1 MFMKTIYL
9 ILAPFLL
16 LAEVDLGDINVNA
29 SEEQEE
35 MDFLVQKESFL
46 PNAPMQQQMTTQQ
59 ALGMA
64 GTNGDPVKAIKT
76 LAGVVSTNNDD
87 GSEIY
92 IHGSKPRETTF
103 SINHLPLGY
112 VFHAGGIH
120 SVIAPEATAQIDAY
134 LGGFDTTY
142 GAMGAVVDITPKYPQ
157 GSNNGRIHVGL
168 YDADFAYDAKLGEN
182 TSLFLS
188 GRRSYIDL
196 FATKIMDSLEED
208 ERDSSKKTTFTL
220 FPQYYDANLI
230 LSHNVGDHTFSFE
243 AITAQDQMKL
253 NTNINETKDPVAN
266 GKINSKYGFT
276 TLGARWN
283 YMGDNYE
290 SMTLLSQMKS
300 EENTELFDDDFFV
313 KTSTTSH
320 KLYHETVFDVE
331 GHKPLIGMEL
341 EKIKAPVKIHFAN
354 STGDEDFEPLVSDQ
368 EVLDYDKTINASQYA
383 LFAQDIWDISEQ
395 DHFRYGLRAWKTD
408 FQKFGSG
415 IDPRVAYVHD
425 FSDGWSSSFAVGR
438 YSQLPRITYAL
449 DSFGNPLLEATEF
462 SNHYALNITK
472 KFDEKSSL
480 IVEPYFKTFDNLA
493 IADKTN
499 NYEGVGKGEAYGVDV
514 TYRKKLDKFD
524 MIVAYT
530 YVKAKRQLN
539 TNNKRQFRFQGDIPH
554 TLQANVAY
562 KFNNNWR
569 ISSLVKYN
577 SGSPYT
583 PIVGTENASNNGKD
597 YKRPIY
603 GKAYSQRMPST
614 YDLDIQIGKTFK
626 YANSSLEVAFELM
639 NVNALFKENID
650 SYRYNDDYER
660 DGEYKGMGFL
670 PAFHLTYRF

>member
-1 MFMKTIYL
+1 MKTIYL

-16 LAEVDLGDINVNA
+16 FAEVDLGDINVDA

-35 MDFLVQKESFL
+35 MDFLIQKESFL
-46 PNAPMQQQMTTQQ
+46 PNAPMQQQLTTTQ

-64 GTNGDPVKAIKT
+64 GTNGDPVKALKT

-120 SVIAPEATAQIDAY
+120 SVIAPEATEQIDAY

-142 GAMGAVVDITPKYPQ
+142 GSMGAVVDITPKYPQ

-168 YDADFAYDAKLGEN
+168 YDADFAYDSKLGEN

-196 FATKIMDSLEED
+196 FAAKIMDNLEED
-208 ERDSSKKTTFTL
+208 ERDNSKKTSFTL

-243 AITAQDQMKL
+243 AITAEDKMKL
-253 NTNINETKDPVAN
+253 NTNLNETKDPVAN

-283 YMGDNYE
+283 YMGENYE
-290 SMTLLSQMKS
+290 SMTLFSQMKS
-300 EENTELFDDDFFV
+300 EEDTELFDDDFFI
-313 KTSTTSH
+313 KTSTISH

-331 GHKPLIGMEL
+331 GHKPLVGMEI
-341 EKIKAPVKIHFAN
+341 EKINAPVKIHFAN
-354 STGDEDFEPLVSDQ
+354 STGDEDFEPLLSDQ
-368 EVLDYDKTINASQYA
+368 EVLDYDKTINAKQYA
-383 LFAQDIWDISEQ
+383 LFAQDIWEITED

-425 FSDGWSSSFAVGR
+425 FADGWSSSFAVGR
-438 YSQLPRITYAL
+438 YSQLPSVTYAL
-449 DSFGNPLLEATEF
+449 DGFGNPLLEATEF
-462 SNHYALNITK
+462 SNHYAFNITK

-480 IVEPYFKTFDNLA
+480 VVEPYFKTFDNLA

-499 NYEGVGKGEAYGVDV
+499 NYEGGGKGEA
-514 TYRKKLDKFD
+514 
-524 MIVAYT
+524 
-530 YVKAKRQLN
+530 
-539 TNNKRQFRFQGDIPH
+539 
-554 TLQANVAY
+554 
-562 KFNNNWR
+562 
-569 ISSLVKYN
+569 
-577 SGSPYT
+577 
-583 PIVGTENASNNGKD
+583 
-597 YKRPIY
+597 
-603 GKAYSQRMPST
+603 
-614 YDLDIQIGKTFK
+614 
-626 YANSSLEVAFELM
+626 
-639 NVNALFKENID
+639 
-650 SYRYNDDYER
+650 
-660 DGEYKGMGFL
+660 
-670 PAFHLTYRF
+670 